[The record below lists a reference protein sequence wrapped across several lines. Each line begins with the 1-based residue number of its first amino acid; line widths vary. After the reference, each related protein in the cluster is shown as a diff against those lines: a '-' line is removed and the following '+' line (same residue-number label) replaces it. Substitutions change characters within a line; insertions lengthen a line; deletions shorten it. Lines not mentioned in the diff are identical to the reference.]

1 VTVPVVDQELVIHVF
16 SPLEGPLAVTAYEQV
31 RRLWSA
37 CRGQLG
43 MTGPIPGAV
52 PSTAPPATHAALRAD
67 GVAAVQERPD
77 ASRQA
82 VLRRV
87 HDVVNLSVALAQ
99 PKPEGSGR
107 PQATHPPAGRPVGWA
122 EWAQLWSQAS
132 APGADAALGEARLF
146 LARVPAGGTGTVA
159 ATAALGQSLEPLLP
173 YREDRARQWW
183 RHGTTTSSG
192 YAVWDLSP
200 GDTDRIR
207 DIVVVAAADRE
218 AELSAWAWSDGT
230 TDLPPFV
237 RYLLHAAKL
246 RYEARLLDAW
256 ERHPR
261 GGDVNAMLA
270 ELGVAL
276 APDAPYPGKA
286 GLLRSRLSRLRA
298 EEIRLGALEADL
310 ERLSTTVAIARDNLG
325 AAAGDDAGAGDAG
338 AGGGAGLFATDQALG
353 RWLTQQVEDHL
364 KYLRTDLGQTRHA
377 RELAG
382 EELEQAV
389 RAGPATG
396 SPGRDEAAGAIRPP
410 ALSGRPGSMAE
421 PSGSAE
427 DANRRVFI
435 VHGRDVTLTRRFYDL
450 LRAVDLR
457 PLEWEA
463 LVGATG
469 RATPS
474 LAEVVARAPHFAQ
487 ATLVLLS
494 PDDIVELHSDLVLDS
509 DAPQERIRAGQAR
522 PNVLFELGLALMAY
536 PDSTVIVEVGRM
548 RPLSDL
554 AGLNVIRFDGSAE
567 AIRKVLHRLEVAGC
581 AVDDSGVDWLDP
593 GRFAGLRAY
602 RRGPDDREAAP

>member
-1 VTVPVVDQELVIHVF
+1 VTVPVVDQELVVHVF
-16 SPLEGPLAVTAYEQV
+16 SPLDGPLAVTAYEQV

-37 CRGQLG
+37 CRSQLG
-43 MTGPIPGAV
+43 MTEPIPGIAA
-52 PSTAPPATHAALRAD
+52 STLPPETPAALRAD

-99 PKPEGSGR
+99 PRSQGLRR
-107 PQATHPPAGRPVGWA
+107 PQTMHLPAERPMGWV
-122 EWAQLWSQAS
+122 EWAQIWSQAS
-132 APGADAALGEARLF
+132 APGSDAALGEARLF
-146 LARVPAGGTGTVA
+146 LARVPAGSIGTVA

-183 RHGTTTSSG
+183 RRGTTTSSG
-192 YAVWDLSP
+192 FAVWDLSP
-200 GDTDRIR
+200 GDTDSTR
-207 DIVVVAAADRE
+207 DILIVAAADE
-218 AELSAWAWSDGT
+218 EEELSAWVWSDGT
-230 TDLPPFV
+230 ADLPPFV
-237 RYLLHAAKL
+237 RYLLHVAKL

-256 ERHPR
+256 EQGPR

-270 ELGVAL
+270 ELSVAL
-276 APDAPYPGKA
+276 APDAPHPGKA
-286 GLLRSRLSRLRA
+286 GLLRSQLSRLRA
-298 EEIRLGALEADL
+298 EEVRLRALEADL

-325 AAAGDDAGAGDAG
+325 TVAGHDAGEG
-338 AGGGAGLFATDQALG
+338 AAGLFATDQALG
-353 RWLTQQVEDHL
+353 RWLTQQVDDHL
-364 KYLRTDLGQTRHA
+364 KYLQIDLGQTRHA
-377 RELAG
+377 REFAD

-389 RAGPATG
+389 QTGLATG
-396 SPGRDEAAGAIRPP
+396 SAGGGDAAGAIQPS
-410 ALSGRPGSMAE
+410 ALAGLPGNTAE
-421 PSGSAE
+421 PSAPAE
-427 DANRRVFI
+427 EAKRRVFV
-435 VHGRDVTLTRRFYDL
+435 VHGRDITLTRRFYDL

-457 PLEWEA
+457 PLEWET

-474 LAEVVARAPHFAQ
+474 LADVVARAPHFAQ

-494 PDDIVELHSDLVLDS
+494 PDDIVELHSDLVLDG
-509 DAPQERIRAGQAR
+509 DIPQERVRAGQAR

-536 PDSTVIVEVGRM
+536 PDNTVIVEVGRM

-567 AIRKVLHRLEVAGC
+567 AIKKVLHRLEVAGC

-593 GRFAGLRAY
+593 DRFAGLRVY
-602 RRGPDDREAAP
+602 QRGPDNHEGPENRKAAP